1 MLFIVC
7 FIELIYSAG
16 HIVLTFLALFISFK
30 RNNRANVMAL
40 FSKVRPSV
48 LRPGVNVMNIN
59 NRDLGLERD
68 ILIQTE
74 KEDKPVKGELQ
85 VGAVVFSL

>member
-1 MLFIVC
+1 M
-7 FIELIYSAG
+7 
-16 HIVLTFLALFISFK
+16 FLALFISFK

-40 FSKVRPSV
+40 FSKASV
-48 LRPGVNVMNIN
+48 RPGVNVMNIN

-74 KEDKPVKGELQ
+74 KEDKPVK
-85 VGAVVFSL
+85 

>member
-1 MLFIVC
+1 MLLMIF
-7 FIELIYSAG
+7 
-16 HIVLTFLALFISFK
+16 FLALFISFK

-40 FSKVRPSV
+40 FSKASVRPS
-48 LRPGVNVMNIN
+48 RVNVMNIN

-74 KEDKPVKGELQ
+74 KEDKPVK
-85 VGAVVFSL
+85 

>member
-1 MLFIVC
+1 MCISNFVINVYT
-7 FIELIYSAG
+7 FGYSA
-16 HIVLTFLALFISFK
+16 
-30 RNNRANVMAL
+30 
-40 FSKVRPSV
+40 FSQRCVRLSV

-74 KEDKPVKGELQ
+74 KEDKPVK
-85 VGAVVFSL
+85 